1 MGLSH
6 ERAGQGVPAGTS
18 QEDNAMEVTDY
29 SESLIRI
36 SELRK
41 SAQQALLA
49 KRHQDAIMYAD
60 QIFAQAYAVRQ
71 YCIQQME
78 KEHGAN

>member
-1 MGLSH
+1 M
-6 ERAGQGVPAGTS
+6 PAGTS
-18 QEDNAMEVTDY
+18 QEDIAMEVTDY

-49 KRHQDAIMYAD
+49 KRHADAIMYAD
-60 QIFAQAYAVRQ
+60 QIFAQAYAVRA
-71 YCIQQME
+71 YCLNEME
-78 KEHGAN
+78 KENGAN

>member
-1 MGLSH
+1 MT
-6 ERAGQGVPAGTS
+6 Q
-18 QEDNAMEVTDY
+18 DY

-71 YCIQQME
+71 YCLNQME
-78 KEHGAN
+78 KDNATN

>member
-1 MGLSH
+1 
-6 ERAGQGVPAGTS
+6 
-18 QEDNAMEVTDY
+18 MEVIDY

-71 YCIQQME
+71 YCLNQME
-78 KEHGAN
+78 KDNATN

>member
-1 MGLSH
+1 
-6 ERAGQGVPAGTS
+6 
-18 QEDNAMEVTDY
+18 MEVTDY